1 MSHSVPTI
9 LDHEAR
15 IAQLESNMKELAE
28 LQLRSAKAGL
38 MKAIGV
44 KMLAD
49 RVNALENKLD
59 GNAPNKKR
67 KIFKDNSDS
76 DEECDECGMCH
87 TLNANNLHVRIPA
100 SSVKSN
106 TQQDKDFKEELQRV
120 AGISSIVDAVDKAV
134 KDFNA
139 ANPTKKVKLE
149 AIRIEGDLKNAAQPL
164 PESP

>member
-1 MSHSVPTI
+1 
-9 LDHEAR
+9 
-15 IAQLESNMKELAE
+15 MKELAD

-49 RVNALENKLD
+49 RVVALEK
-59 GNAPNKKR
+59 NADIPNKKR
-67 KIFKDNSDS
+67 KVAYSDS
-76 DEECDECGMCH
+76 DNECDECGMCH
-87 TLNANNLHVRIPA
+87 ALNANNLHVRIPA

-120 AGISSIVDAVDKAV
+120 AGIASIVDAVDKAV